1 LGLIG
6 RWFWRLIAWST
17 DAVNQ
22 AKLDQEEQKQGI
34 YFCPYCNR
42 EVDHIHDAD

>member
-1 LGLIG
+1 MLEMVG
-6 RWFWRLIAWST
+6 RVTVLSVRGSQSI
-17 DAVNQ
+17 
-22 AKLDQEEQKQGI
+22 KLDEEEQDKGV